1 LKHRYSSCAEQLV
14 LEAAASFCSEDR
26 DLSGR
31 RNCVNGFDR
40 IDPALWHPDGDDSE
54 IDSLSPHEFGCACAG
69 VSDTAELESR
79 VVSNQLAQRITDVV
93 VIVRDDH
100 GVRRHPGRVNHR
112 RA

>member
-40 IDPALWHPDGDDSE
+40 IDPALWHPDVDDSE